1 MWTMGTRGSLIFI
14 GLVAGDGRWGASCCR
29 DRLQQAGRQDGDD
42 ATRRRD
48 KVTGLCRAASTF
60 TPLTA
65 VHRVRDCAQ
74 RWSPFMLYNDQFAV
88 VGSVRVIAPGLSELH
103 ALGLIEVT
111 RYPKRHMCAL
121 SERWRDIASKQDA
134 SIISARARTQ
144 RMPPM
149 MAPSQPATAS
159 RSLISA

>member
-1 MWTMGTRGSLIFI
+1 MGTRGSLIFI

-29 DRLQQAGRQDGDD
+29 DRLQQAGGKTEMTQRADVIKSP
-42 ATRRRD
+42 AYAVLRAPSRRLLRFIEYEIARN
-48 KVTGLCRAASTF
+48 GGR
-60 TPLTA
+60 PI
-65 VHRVRDCAQ
+65 
-74 RWSPFMLYNDQFAV
+74 MLYNDQFAV

-103 ALGLIEVT
+103 VLGLIEVT

-134 SIISARARTQ
+134 SIISARARSQ

-149 MAPSQPATAS
+149 MVPSQPATS
-159 RSLISA
+159 